1 MEKRRDVILVEKN
14 SHVLNLHDN
23 LILEARANVVR
34 SVRSFLQL
42 SAILVVIIFSTVLA
56 AVVANA
62 NIELAAAQKSSS
74 INSLTIDGIQ
84 CNTAEQLLYH
94 IHAHLD
100 IIINGQNYLVNSQI
114 GIVPG
119 ECIHWLHTHDESGII
134 HIESPINKDFTLGQF
149 FDIWNRKLSSDQI
162 FTYVANNTHPLNV
175 YVNGTKVPS
184 GTNYRDIKLHAH
196 DEIAI
201 VYGAMPI
208 TIPSK
213 YDFPPGL

>member
-1 MEKRRDVILVEKN
+1 VILIEKD
-14 SHVLNLHDN
+14 SPLSLHN
-23 LILEARANVVR
+23 TLRVMQAWPKVVR
-34 SVRSFLQL
+34 PVRRTFQQ
-42 SAILVVIIFSTVLA
+42 SALVLMMISSTVLA
-56 AVVANA
+56 AVIINSCV
-62 NIELAAAQKSSS
+62 ELAAAQESSS
-74 INSLTIDGIQ
+74 LNSLTIDGVQ
-84 CNTAEQLLYH
+84 CNTFEQLLYH

-100 IIINGQNYLVNSQI
+100 IIINNQNYLVNSQI

-134 HIESPINKDFTLGQF
+134 HIESPVNKDFTLGQF
-149 FDIWNRKLSSDQI
+149 FDIWNRKLSNDQI
-162 FTYVANNTHPLNV
+162 FTYVADSTHPLNV
-175 YVNGTKVPS
+175 YVNGTKVPN

-201 VYGAMPI
+201 IYGATPS

>member
-23 LILEARANVVR
+23 LILEARANIVR

-42 SAILVVIIFSTVLA
+42 SAILIVIIFSTVLA

-62 NIELAAAQKSSS
+62 NMELAAAQKSSS

-119 ECIHWLHTHDESGII
+119 E
-134 HIESPINKDFTLGQF
+134 
-149 FDIWNRKLSSDQI
+149 
-162 FTYVANNTHPLNV
+162 
-175 YVNGTKVPS
+175 
-184 GTNYRDIKLHAH
+184 
-196 DEIAI
+196 
-201 VYGAMPI
+201 
-208 TIPSK
+208 
-213 YDFPPGL
+213 